1 MGCTTGLEYVKIF
14 VIGNINQC
22 YNAAEAARTN
32 NFFNLKL
39 KSERGKSMKKYTK
52 LMGILLALV
61 MLVALMPM
69 TALADEPSST
79 PTPDGSGTIVGPIP
93 YPPNPNP
100 PTDKTKVEVE
110 KIAHGLDETKE
121 YTFNFKYYQ
130 IENEN
135 GTKPI
140 EGGVNGNFSIIVEWN
155 NNYNEHSGSFTIND
169 LPQNIWLA
177 IEEIDPVIPEGYRLF
192 APDMVTVYTES
203 SDNKRDIYNI
213 YEERNDCDVVISKA
227 VEGNNA
233 SVNDEFEFEVTFY
246 PNPPQP
252 PIAYSANA
260 AAPVR
265 APFGYAQPKIYKT
278 LANGDTQNFTDE
290 EIARNFPIDNNRKVT
305 GHFTLKHGESLTI
318 LNAAAKNKP
327 ITVKELDSKGYLTT
341 VNGIMGTQWK
351 EEEPVADT
359 IRVNFINT
367 KESLPLSESL
377 SVEKRW
383 SDGNDKHMRE
393 SVTVQL
399 YRNGEPYS
407 LTMFGRVIDD
417 GRVELS
423 AANRWQHTWSG
434 LDTGYN
440 WTVAELNVPKGYVS
454 TVNYYGGSAI
464 ITNTA
469 VSAGL
474 PQTGDAQM
482 PYIGAGLVLAAMA
495 IVVIIAGKKRN

>member
-1 MGCTTGLEYVKIF
+1 
-14 VIGNINQC
+14 
-22 YNAAEAARTN
+22 
-32 NFFNLKL
+32 
-39 KSERGKSMKKYTK
+39 MKKYTK

-69 TALADEPSST
+69 TALAVNQT
-79 PTPDGSGTIVGPIP
+79 
-93 YPPNPNP
+93 YPPDTNP
-100 PTDKTKVEVE
+100 PTDKTNVKVE
-110 KIAHGLDETKE
+110 KIARGLDETKE
-121 YTFNFKYYQ
+121 YKFNFKYYQ
-130 IENEN
+130 VEDEH

-140 EGGVNGNFSIIVEWN
+140 EGGANGNFSIIVKWN
-155 NNYNEHSGSFTIND
+155 DYHIGHSGSYTIND
-169 LPQNIWLA
+169 LPKNIWLA

-213 YEERNDCDVVISKA
+213 YEERNNDCDVVISKA

-233 SVNDEFEFEVTFY
+233 NVNDEFEFEVTFY
-246 PNPPQP
+246 MPKEEYER

-260 AAPVR
+260 AAPVM
-265 APFGYAQPKIYKT
+265 APGAGNDIGIYKKFADGSTHEFRPDDLTYEGKKAT
-278 LANGDTQNFTDE
+278 L
-290 EIARNFPIDNNRKVT
+290 R
-305 GHFTLKHGESLTI
+305 FTLKHGESLSI
-318 LNAAAKNKP
+318 IGLAAKNRP

-341 VNGIMGTQWK
+341 VNGIIGTQWK

-367 KESLPLSESL
+367 KGSLPLSESL

-407 LTMFGRVIDD
+407 FTMFGRVIDD
-417 GRVELS
+417 GRAELNAS
-423 AANRWQHTWSG
+423 NRWQHTWSG
-434 LDTGYN
+434 LDTGYK

-469 VSAGL
+469 ASAGL
-474 PQTGDAQM
+474 PQTGDAQT

>member
-1 MGCTTGLEYVKIF
+1 
-14 VIGNINQC
+14 
-22 YNAAEAARTN
+22 
-32 NFFNLKL
+32 
-39 KSERGKSMKKYTK
+39 MKKYTK

-69 TALADEPSST
+69 TALADKT
-79 PTPDGSGTIVGPIP
+79 PPDPAPDGSGTVVLPSPPIT
-93 YPPNPNP
+93 NM
-100 PTDKTKVEVE
+100 PTDKTNVKVE
-110 KIAHGLDETKE
+110 KIARGLDETKE
-121 YTFNFKYYQ
+121 YKFNFKYYQ

-140 EGGVNGNFSIIVEWN
+140 EGGVNGNFSIIVKWN
-155 NNYNEHSGSFTIND
+155 DNYNEHSGSFTIND
-169 LPQNIWLA
+169 LPRNIWLA

-213 YEERNDCDVVISKA
+213 YEERNNDCDVVISKA

-233 SVNDEFEFEVTFY
+233 NANDEFEFEVTFY
-246 PNPPQP
+246 MPKGEYEP

-265 APFGYAQPKIYKT
+265 APGAGNDIGIYKRF
-278 LANGDTQNFTDE
+278 ANGSTHEFGPDDLTYE
-290 EIARNFPIDNNRKVT
+290 DNVSYEGLKKATLR
-305 GHFTLKHGESLTI
+305 FTLKHGESLSI
-318 LNAAAKNKP
+318 IGLAIKNRP
-327 ITVKELDSKGYLTT
+327 ITVNELDSQGYLTT
-341 VNGIMGTQWK
+341 VNGMIGTQWK

-367 KESLPLSESL
+367 KDSLPLSESL

-383 SDGNDKHMRE
+383 SDGNEKHMRE
-393 SVTVQL
+393 NVTVQL

-407 LTMFGRVIDD
+407 FTMFGRVIDD
-417 GRVELS
+417 GRAELNAS
-423 AANRWQHTWSG
+423 NGWQHTWRG
-434 LDTGYN
+434 LDTGYK

-474 PQTGDAQM
+474 PQTGDAQT

>member
-1 MGCTTGLEYVKIF
+1 
-14 VIGNINQC
+14 
-22 YNAAEAARTN
+22 
-32 NFFNLKL
+32 
-39 KSERGKSMKKYTK
+39 MKKYTK

-61 MLVALMPM
+61 MLVALIPM
-69 TALADEPSST
+69 TALADI
-79 PTPDGSGTIVGPIP
+79 PT
-93 YPPNPNP
+93 YPLNTDA
-100 PTDKTKVEVE
+100 PTDKVSVVVIKRAE
-110 KIAHGLDETKE
+110 GLDETKE

-130 IENEN
+130 IENPLKDN
-135 GTKPI
+135 AGFKPI
-140 EGGVNGNFSIIVEWN
+140 ENGVKDEFSITVAWN
-155 NNYNEHSGSFTIND
+155 GQDGYHLGSYTIENLD
-169 LPQNIWLA
+169 PKIWIA
-177 IEEIDPVIPEGYRLF
+177 IEEINPVIPEGYRL
-192 APDMVTVYTES
+192 VYTSGILTVNTDPYASGNHFYE
-203 SDNKRDIYNI
+203 NAYKKRN
-213 YEERNDCDVVISKA
+213 ECDVVISKA

-233 SVNDEFEFEVTFY
+233 NANDEFEFEITFY
-246 PNPPQP
+246 LPKEEQEPPDMSS
-252 PIAYSANA
+252 INNA
-260 AAPVR
+260 APMNVPPAIGKAYPR
-265 APFGYAQPKIYKT
+265 IYKT
-278 LANGDTQNFTDE
+278 LADGSIYDFEDE
-290 EIARNFPIDNNRKVT
+290 DYDAFPVDGRDKVT
-305 GHFTLKHGESLTI
+305 GRFKLKHGESLSI
-318 LNAAAKNKP
+318 LNAAAKYRP
-327 ITVKELDSKGYLTT
+327 ITVNELDSKGYLTT
-341 VNGIMGTQWK
+341 VNGIIGTQWK

-407 LTMFGRVIDD
+407 FTMFGRVVDD

-434 LDTGYN
+434 LDTGYK

-469 VSAGL
+469 ASAGL
-474 PQTGDAQM
+474 PQTGDAQT

>member
-1 MGCTTGLEYVKIF
+1 
-14 VIGNINQC
+14 
-22 YNAAEAARTN
+22 
-32 NFFNLKL
+32 
-39 KSERGKSMKKYTK
+39 MKKYTK

-79 PTPDGSGTIVGPIP
+79 PTPDSGTIVGPIP

-100 PTDKTKVEVE
+100 PTDKTNVKVE
-110 KIAHGLDETKE
+110 KIARGLDKAKKYE
-121 YTFNFKYYQ
+121 FNFEYYQ
-130 IENEN
+130 IEAWVDN
-135 GTKPI
+135 GEIKPI
-140 EGGVNGNFSIIVEWN
+140 EGGVNGKFSIIVEWSDN
-155 NNYNEHSGSFTIND
+155 HNGHFGIFTIND
-169 LPQNIWLA
+169 LPKNIWLA
-177 IEEIDPVIPEGYRLF
+177 IEEIDPVIPEGYRLL
-192 APDMVTVYTES
+192 APDVVTVYTES

-213 YEERNDCDVVISKA
+213 YEKRNNDCDVVISKA
-227 VEGNNA
+227 VEGNDANA
-233 SVNDEFEFEVTFY
+233 NDEFEFEVTFY
-246 PNPPQP
+246 MPKGEYKP

-265 APFGYAQPKIYKT
+265 APGAGNDIGIYKRF
-278 LANGDTQNFTDE
+278 ANGDTYAFGPDDLTYE
-290 EIARNFPIDNNRKVT
+290 DNVSYEGLKKATLR
-305 GHFTLKHGESLTI
+305 FTLKHGESLSI
-318 LNAAAKNKP
+318 IGLAIKNRP
-327 ITVKELDSKGYLTT
+327 ITVNELDSKGYLTT
-341 VNGIMGTQWK
+341 VNGIIGTQWK
-351 EEEPVADT
+351 EQEPVADT
-359 IRVNFINT
+359 IKVDFINT

-407 LTMFGRVIDD
+407 FTMFGRVVDD

-423 AANRWQHTWSG
+423 AANRWQHTWRG
-434 LDTGYN
+434 LDTGYK

-469 VSAGL
+469 ASAGL

>member
-1 MGCTTGLEYVKIF
+1 
-14 VIGNINQC
+14 
-22 YNAAEAARTN
+22 
-32 NFFNLKL
+32 
-39 KSERGKSMKKYTK
+39 MKKYTK

-69 TALADEPSST
+69 TALAVNQT
-79 PTPDGSGTIVGPIP
+79 
-93 YPPNPNP
+93 YPPDTNP
-100 PTDKTKVEVE
+100 PTDKTNVKVE
-110 KIAHGLDETKE
+110 KIARGLDETKE
-121 YTFNFKYYQ
+121 YKFNFKYYQ
-130 IENEN
+130 VEDEH

-140 EGGVNGNFSIIVEWN
+140 EGGANGNFSIIVKWN
-155 NNYNEHSGSFTIND
+155 DYHIGHSGSYTIND
-169 LPQNIWLA
+169 LPKNIWLA
-177 IEEIDPVIPEGYRLF
+177 IEEIDPVIPEGYRLK

-213 YEERNDCDVVISKA
+213 YEERNNDCDVVISKA
-227 VEGNNA
+227 VEGNDAN
-233 SVNDEFEFEVTFY
+233 VNDEFEFEVTFY
-246 PNPPQP
+246 MPKEEYER

-265 APFGYAQPKIYKT
+265 APGAGNDIGIYKKFADGSTHEFRPDDLTYEGKKAT
-278 LANGDTQNFTDE
+278 L
-290 EIARNFPIDNNRKVT
+290 R
-305 GHFTLKHGESLTI
+305 FTLKHGESLSI
-318 LNAAAKNKP
+318 IGLAAKNRP

-341 VNGIMGTQWK
+341 VNGIIGTQWK

-359 IRVNFINT
+359 IKVDFINT

-383 SDGNDKHMRE
+383 SDGNEKHMRE

-407 LTMFGRVIDD
+407 FTMFGRVVDD

-434 LDTGYN
+434 LDTGYK

-469 VSAGL
+469 ASAGL
-474 PQTGDAQM
+474 PQTGDAQT

>member
-1 MGCTTGLEYVKIF
+1 
-14 VIGNINQC
+14 
-22 YNAAEAARTN
+22 
-32 NFFNLKL
+32 
-39 KSERGKSMKKYTK
+39 MKKYTK

-79 PTPDGSGTIVGPIP
+79 PAPDGSGTVVLPSPPIT
-93 YPPNPNP
+93 NL
-100 PTDKTKVEVE
+100 PTDKTNVKVE
-110 KIAHGLDETKE
+110 KIAHGLDKTKK
-121 YTFNFKYYQ
+121 YTFNFEYYQ

-359 IRVNFINT
+359 IKVNFINT

-407 LTMFGRVIDD
+407 FTMFGRVVDD

-469 VSAGL
+469 ASAGL
-474 PQTGDAQM
+474 PQTGDAQT

>member
-1 MGCTTGLEYVKIF
+1 
-14 VIGNINQC
+14 
-22 YNAAEAARTN
+22 
-32 NFFNLKL
+32 
-39 KSERGKSMKKYTK
+39 MKKYTK

-69 TALADEPSST
+69 TALAVNQT
-79 PTPDGSGTIVGPIP
+79 

-110 KIAHGLDETKE
+110 KIARGLDETKE
-121 YTFNFKYYQ
+121 YKFNFKYYQ
-130 IENEN
+130 VEDEH

-140 EGGVNGNFSIIVEWN
+140 EGGANGNFSIIVKWN
-155 NNYNEHSGSFTIND
+155 DNYNEHSGSFTIENLD
-169 LPQNIWLA
+169 PNIWLA

-213 YEERNDCDVVISKA
+213 YEERNNDCDVVISKA
-227 VEGNNA
+227 VEGNDAN
-233 SVNDEFEFEVTFY
+233 VNDEFEFEVTFY
-246 PNPPQP
+246 MPKEEYER

-265 APFGYAQPKIYKT
+265 APGAGNNIGIYKRF
-278 LANGDTQNFTDE
+278 ANGDTYEFRPGELTYE
-290 EIARNFPIDNNRKVT
+290 DNVSYEGLKKAT
-305 GHFTLKHGESLTI
+305 LHFTLKHGESLSI
-318 LNAAAKNKP
+318 IGLAIKNRL
-327 ITVKELDSKGYLTT
+327 ITVNELDSKGYLTT
-341 VNGIMGTQWK
+341 VNGIIGTQWK
-351 EEEPVADT
+351 EEEPIADT
-359 IRVNFINT
+359 IKVDFINT

-383 SDGNDKHMRE
+383 SDGNDKHMRD

-407 LTMFGRVIDD
+407 LTMFGRVVDD

-434 LDTGYN
+434 LDTGYK

-469 VSAGL
+469 ASAGL
-474 PQTGDAQM
+474 PQTGDAQT

>member
-1 MGCTTGLEYVKIF
+1 
-14 VIGNINQC
+14 
-22 YNAAEAARTN
+22 
-32 NFFNLKL
+32 
-39 KSERGKSMKKYTK
+39 MKKYTK

-69 TALADEPSST
+69 TALAVDQT
-79 PTPDGSGTIVGPIP
+79 

-110 KIAHGLDETKE
+110 KIARGLDETKE
-121 YTFNFKYYQ
+121 YKFNFKYYQ
-130 IENEN
+130 VEDEH

-140 EGGVNGNFSIIVEWN
+140 EGGANGNFSIIVKWN
-155 NNYNEHSGSFTIND
+155 DNYNEHSGSFTIENLD
-169 LPQNIWLA
+169 PNIWLA

-213 YEERNDCDVVISKA
+213 YEERNNDCDVVISKT
-227 VEGNNA
+227 VEGNDAN
-233 SVNDEFEFEVTFY
+233 VNDEFEFEVTFY
-246 PNPPQP
+246 MPKEEYER

-265 APFGYAQPKIYKT
+265 APGAGNDIGIYKKFADGSTHEIGLHELTCGGYEGYDGLKEAT
-278 LANGDTQNFTDE
+278 LS
-290 EIARNFPIDNNRKVT
+290 
-305 GHFTLKHGESLTI
+305 FTLKHGESLSI
-318 LNAAAKNKP
+318 IGLAAKNRP

-341 VNGIMGTQWK
+341 VNGIIGTQWK

-359 IRVNFINT
+359 IKVDFINT

-383 SDGNDKHMRE
+383 SDGNEKHMRE

-417 GRVELS
+417 GRAELNAS
-423 AANRWQHTWSG
+423 NGWQHTWRG
-434 LDTGYN
+434 LDTGYK

-469 VSAGL
+469 ASAGL
-474 PQTGDAQM
+474 PQTGDAQT

>member
-1 MGCTTGLEYVKIF
+1 
-14 VIGNINQC
+14 
-22 YNAAEAARTN
+22 
-32 NFFNLKL
+32 
-39 KSERGKSMKKYTK
+39 MKKYTK

-61 MLVALMPM
+61 MLVALIPM
-69 TALADEPSST
+69 TALADEPSPT
-79 PTPDGSGTIVGPIP
+79 PTPDGSGTIVGPVP
-93 YPPNPNP
+93 YLPNNPNPTYPPDTNP
-100 PTDKTKVEVE
+100 PTDKT
-110 KIAHGLDETKE
+110 
-121 YTFNFKYYQ
+121 
-130 IENEN
+130 
-135 GTKPI
+135 
-140 EGGVNGNFSIIVEWN
+140 
-155 NNYNEHSGSFTIND
+155 NYC
-169 LPQNIWLA
+169 
-177 IEEIDPVIPEGYRLF
+177 
-192 APDMVTVYTES
+192 
-203 SDNKRDIYNI
+203 DI
-213 YEERNDCDVVISKA
+213 VISKA

-233 SVNDEFEFEVTFY
+233 SVNDEFKFEVTFY
-246 PNPPQP
+246 MPKGEYEP

-265 APFGYAQPKIYKT
+265 APGAGNDIGIYKKFADGSTHEFGPDDLTYEDNVSYEGLKKAT
-278 LANGDTQNFTDE
+278 L
-290 EIARNFPIDNNRKVT
+290 
-305 GHFTLKHGESLTI
+305 HFTLKHGESLSI
-318 LNAAAKNKP
+318 IGLAIKNRP
-327 ITVKELDSKGYLTT
+327 ITVNELDSKGYLTT

-383 SDGNDKHMRE
+383 SDGNEKHMRD

-407 LTMFGRVIDD
+407 FTMFGRVIDD
-417 GRVELS
+417 GRAELNAS
-423 AANRWQHTWSG
+423 NGWQHTWRS
-434 LDTGYN
+434 LDTGYK

-469 VSAGL
+469 ASAGL

>member
-1 MGCTTGLEYVKIF
+1 
-14 VIGNINQC
+14 
-22 YNAAEAARTN
+22 
-32 NFFNLKL
+32 
-39 KSERGKSMKKYTK
+39 MKKYTK

-69 TALADEPSST
+69 TALADKT
-79 PTPDGSGTIVGPIP
+79 PPDPAPDGSGTVVLPSPPIT
-93 YPPNPNP
+93 NL

-110 KIAHGLDETKE
+110 KIARGLDETKKYE
-121 YTFNFKYYQ
+121 FNFEYYQ
-130 IENEN
+130 IEAWVDN
-135 GTKPI
+135 GEIKPI
-140 EGGVNGNFSIIVEWN
+140 EGGVNGKFSIIVEWN
-155 NNYNEHSGSFTIND
+155 ANYNEHSGRFTIND

-177 IEEIDPVIPEGYRLF
+177 IEEIDPVIPEGYRLL
-192 APDMVTVYTES
+192 APDVVTVYTES
-203 SDNKRDIYNI
+203 SDNQRPRDILNI
-213 YEERNDCDVVISKA
+213 YEERNNDCDVVISKA

-246 PNPPQP
+246 MPKGEYEP

-265 APFGYAQPKIYKT
+265 APGAGNDIGIYKKF
-278 LANGDTQNFTDE
+278 ANGDTYAFGPGELTYE
-290 EIARNFPIDNNRKVT
+290 DNVSYEGLKEAT
-305 GHFTLKHGESLTI
+305 LHFTLKHGESLSI
-318 LNAAAKNKP
+318 IGLAIKNRP

-341 VNGIMGTQWK
+341 VNGMIGTQWK
-351 EEEPVADT
+351 EVEPVADT

-367 KESLPLSESL
+367 KDSLPLSESL

-383 SDGNDKHMRE
+383 SDGNEKHMRE

-407 LTMFGRVIDD
+407 FTMFGRVIDD
-417 GRVELS
+417 GRAELNAS
-423 AANRWQHTWSG
+423 NGWQHTWRG
-434 LDTGYN
+434 LDTGYK

>member
-1 MGCTTGLEYVKIF
+1 
-14 VIGNINQC
+14 
-22 YNAAEAARTN
+22 
-32 NFFNLKL
+32 
-39 KSERGKSMKKYTK
+39 MKKYTK

-69 TALADEPSST
+69 TALAVNQT
-79 PTPDGSGTIVGPIP
+79 

-110 KIAHGLDETKE
+110 KIARGLDETKE
-121 YTFNFKYYQ
+121 YKFNFEYYQ
-130 IENEN
+130 IEDPWVNN
-135 GTKPI
+135 GEIKPI
-140 EGGVNGNFSIIVEWN
+140 ENGVNGKFSIIVKWN
-155 NNYNEHSGSFTIND
+155 ANYNEHSGSFTIND

-177 IEEIDPVIPEGYRLF
+177 IEEIDPVIPEGYRLK
-192 APDMVTVYTES
+192 APDVVTVLTKNS
-203 SDNKRDIYNI
+203 VNPRDILNI
-213 YEERNDCDVVISKA
+213 YEEERKDCDVVISKA
-227 VEGNNA
+227 VEGNDAN
-233 SVNDEFEFEVTFY
+233 VNDEFEFEVTFY
-246 PNPPQP
+246 MPKEEYER

-265 APFGYAQPKIYKT
+265 ALFGYAQPKIYKT

-318 LNAAAKNKP
+318 LNAAAKNRP
-327 ITVKELDSKGYLTT
+327 ITVNELDSKGYLTT
-341 VNGIMGTQWK
+341 VNGIIGTQWK

-383 SDGNDKHMRE
+383 SDGNENHMRD

-407 LTMFGRVIDD
+407 FTMFGRVVDD

-434 LDTGYN
+434 LDTGYK

-469 VSAGL
+469 ASAGL
-474 PQTGDAQM
+474 PQTGDAQT

>member
-1 MGCTTGLEYVKIF
+1 
-14 VIGNINQC
+14 
-22 YNAAEAARTN
+22 
-32 NFFNLKL
+32 
-39 KSERGKSMKKYTK
+39 MKKYTK

-61 MLVALMPM
+61 MLIALVPM
-69 TALADEPSST
+69 TAMADD
-79 PTPDGSGTIVGPIP
+79 PT
-93 YPPNPNP
+93 YPLNTDA
-100 PTDKTKVEVE
+100 PTDKVSVVVIKRAE
-110 KIAHGLDETKE
+110 GLDETKE

-130 IENEN
+130 IENPLKDN
-135 GTKPI
+135 AGFKPI
-140 EGGVNGNFSIIVEWN
+140 ENGVKDEFSITVAWN
-155 NNYNEHSGSFTIND
+155 GQDGYHLGSYTIENLD
-169 LPQNIWLA
+169 PKIWIA
-177 IEEIDPVIPEGYRLF
+177 IEEINPVIPEGYRL
-192 APDMVTVYTES
+192 VYTSGILTVNTDPYASGNHFYE
-203 SDNKRDIYNI
+203 NAYKKRN
-213 YEERNDCDVVISKA
+213 ECDVVISKA
-227 VEGNNA
+227 VEGSGANA
-233 SVNDEFEFEVTFY
+233 NDEFEFEITFY
-246 PNPPQP
+246 LPKEEQEPPDM
-252 PIAYSANA
+252 SSMNNA
-260 AAPVR
+260 APLNVPPAIGKAYPR
-265 APFGYAQPKIYKT
+265 IYKT
-278 LANGDTQNFTDE
+278 LADGSIYNFEDE
-290 EIARNFPIDNNRKVT
+290 DYDAFPVDGRDKVT
-305 GHFTLKHGESLTI
+305 GRFKLKHGESLTI
-318 LNAAAKNKP
+318 LNAAAKYKP
-327 ITVKELDSKGYLTT
+327 IKVKELDSKGYLTT

-407 LTMFGRVIDD
+407 FTMFGRVVDD

-434 LDTGYN
+434 LDTGYK

-469 VSAGL
+469 ASAGL
-474 PQTGDAQM
+474 PQTGDAQT

>member
-1 MGCTTGLEYVKIF
+1 
-14 VIGNINQC
+14 
-22 YNAAEAARTN
+22 
-32 NFFNLKL
+32 
-39 KSERGKSMKKYTK
+39 MKKYTK

-69 TALADEPSST
+69 TALAVDQT
-79 PTPDGSGTIVGPIP
+79 

-110 KIAHGLDETKE
+110 KIARGLDETKE
-121 YTFNFKYYQ
+121 YKFNFKYYQ
-130 IENEN
+130 VEDEH

-140 EGGVNGNFSIIVEWN
+140 EGGANGNFSIIVKWN
-155 NNYNEHSGSFTIND
+155 DNYNEHSGSFTIENLD
-169 LPQNIWLA
+169 PNIWLA

-213 YEERNDCDVVISKA
+213 YEERNNDCDVVISKA
-227 VEGNNA
+227 VEGNDAN
-233 SVNDEFEFEVTFY
+233 VNDEFEFEVTFY
-246 PNPPQP
+246 MPKEEYER

-265 APFGYAQPKIYKT
+265 APGAGNDIGIYKKFADGSTHEFRPDDLTYEGKKAT
-278 LANGDTQNFTDE
+278 L
-290 EIARNFPIDNNRKVT
+290 R
-305 GHFTLKHGESLTI
+305 FTLKHGESLSI
-318 LNAAAKNKP
+318 IGLAAKNRP

-341 VNGIMGTQWK
+341 VNGIIGTQWK

-367 KESLPLSESL
+367 KGSLPLSESL

-407 LTMFGRVIDD
+407 FTMFGRVVDD

-434 LDTGYN
+434 LDTGYK

-469 VSAGL
+469 ASAGL
-474 PQTGDAQM
+474 PQTGDAQT

>member
-1 MGCTTGLEYVKIF
+1 M
-14 VIGNINQC
+14 
-22 YNAAEAARTN
+22 
-32 NFFNLKL
+32 
-39 KSERGKSMKKYTK
+39 
-52 LMGILLALV
+52 
-61 MLVALMPM
+61 
-69 TALADEPSST
+69 D
-79 PTPDGSGTIVGPIP
+79 
-93 YPPNPNP
+93 
-100 PTDKTKVEVE
+100 
-110 KIAHGLDETKE
+110 
-121 YTFNFKYYQ
+121 
-130 IENEN
+130 N
-135 GTKPI
+135 GEIKPI
-140 EGGVNGNFSIIVEWN
+140 EGGVNGKFSIIVEWN
-155 NNYNEHSGSFTIND
+155 DNYNEHSGSFTIND
-169 LPQNIWLA
+169 LPKNIWLA
-177 IEEIDPVIPEGYRLF
+177 IEEIDPVIPEGYRLK

-213 YEERNDCDVVISKA
+213 YEERNNDCDVVISKD
-227 VEGNNA
+227 VEGNDANA
-233 SVNDEFEFEVTFY
+233 NDEFEFEVTFY
-246 PNPPQP
+246 MPKGEYEP

-265 APFGYAQPKIYKT
+265 APGAGNDIGIYKRS
-278 LANGDTQNFTDE
+278 ANGDTYAFGPDDLTYE
-290 EIARNFPIDNNRKVT
+290 DNVSYEGLKKAT
-305 GHFTLKHGESLTI
+305 LHFTLKHGESLSI
-318 LNAAAKNKP
+318 IGLAIKNRP

-341 VNGIMGTQWK
+341 VNGIIGTQWK
-351 EEEPVADT
+351 EKEPVADT

-367 KESLPLSESL
+367 KDSLPLSESL

-407 LTMFGRVIDD
+407 FTMFGRVVDD

-469 VSAGL
+469 ASAGL
-474 PQTGDAQM
+474 PQTGDAQT

>member
-1 MGCTTGLEYVKIF
+1 
-14 VIGNINQC
+14 
-22 YNAAEAARTN
+22 
-32 NFFNLKL
+32 
-39 KSERGKSMKKYTK
+39 MKKYTK

-79 PTPDGSGTIVGPIP
+79 STPDGSGTIVGPIP

-100 PTDKTKVEVE
+100 PTDKTNVKVE
-110 KIAHGLDETKE
+110 KIARGLDKAKKYE
-121 YTFNFKYYQ
+121 FNFEYYQ
-130 IENEN
+130 IEAWVDN
-135 GTKPI
+135 GEIKPI
-140 EGGVNGNFSIIVEWN
+140 EGGVNGKFSIIVEWSDN
-155 NNYNEHSGSFTIND
+155 HNGHFGIFTIND
-169 LPQNIWLA
+169 LPKNIWLA
-177 IEEIDPVIPEGYRLF
+177 IEEIDPVIPEGYRLL
-192 APDMVTVYTES
+192 APDVVTVYTES

-213 YEERNDCDVVISKA
+213 YEKRNNDCDVVISKA

-246 PNPPQP
+246 MPKGEYEP
-252 PIAYSANA
+252 PIAYSMDT

-265 APFGYAQPKIYKT
+265 APGAGNDIGIYKRF
-278 LANGDTQNFTDE
+278 ANGDTYAFGPGELTYE
-290 EIARNFPIDNNRKVT
+290 DNVSYEGLKKATLR
-305 GHFTLKHGESLTI
+305 FTLKHGESLSI
-318 LNAAAKNKP
+318 IGLAIKNRP
-327 ITVKELDSKGYLTT
+327 ITVNELDSKGYLTT
-341 VNGIMGTQWK
+341 VNGIIGTQWK
-351 EEEPVADT
+351 DEEPVADT

-407 LTMFGRVIDD
+407 FTMFGRVVDD

-423 AANRWQHTWSG
+423 AANRWQHTWNG
-434 LDTGYN
+434 LDTGYK

-469 VSAGL
+469 ASAGL

>member
-1 MGCTTGLEYVKIF
+1 
-14 VIGNINQC
+14 
-22 YNAAEAARTN
+22 
-32 NFFNLKL
+32 
-39 KSERGKSMKKYTK
+39 MKKYTK

-61 MLVALMPM
+61 MLAALIPM
-69 TALADEPSST
+69 TVLADEPSST
-79 PTPDGSGTIVGPIP
+79 PTPDGSGTIVGPVP
-93 YPPNPNP
+93 YLPNNPNPTYPPDTNP
-100 PTDKTKVEVE
+100 PTDKTNVKVE
-110 KIAHGLDETKE
+110 KIARGLDETKE
-121 YTFNFKYYQ
+121 YKFNFKYYQ
-130 IENEN
+130 VEDEH

-140 EGGVNGNFSIIVEWN
+140 EGGVNGNFSIIVKWN
-155 NNYNEHSGSFTIND
+155 NNYNEHSGSYTIENLD
-169 LPQNIWLA
+169 PNIWLA

-213 YEERNDCDVVISKA
+213 YEERNNDCDVVISKA

-233 SVNDEFEFEVTFY
+233 NANDEFEFEITFY
-246 PNPPQP
+246 LPKEEQEPPDMSS
-252 PIAYSANA
+252 INNA
-260 AAPVR
+260 APLNVPPAIGKAYPR
-265 APFGYAQPKIYKT
+265 IYKT
-278 LANGDTQNFTDE
+278 LADGSIYDFEDE
-290 EIARNFPIDNNRKVT
+290 DYDAFPVDGRDKVT
-305 GHFTLKHGESLTI
+305 GRFKLKHGESLTI
-318 LNAAAKNKP
+318 LNAAAKYRP
-327 ITVKELDSKGYLTT
+327 ITVNELDSKGYLTT
-341 VNGIMGTQWK
+341 VNGIIGTQWK
-351 EEEPVADT
+351 DEEPVADT

-383 SDGNDKHMRE
+383 SDGNEKHMRE

-407 LTMFGRVIDD
+407 FTMFGRVVDD

-469 VSAGL
+469 ASAGL
-474 PQTGDAQM
+474 PQTGDAQT

>member
-1 MGCTTGLEYVKIF
+1 
-14 VIGNINQC
+14 
-22 YNAAEAARTN
+22 
-32 NFFNLKL
+32 
-39 KSERGKSMKKYTK
+39 MKKYTK

-61 MLVALMPM
+61 MLIALVPM
-69 TALADEPSST
+69 TAMADD
-79 PTPDGSGTIVGPIP
+79 PT
-93 YPPNPNP
+93 YPLNTDA
-100 PTDKTKVEVE
+100 PTDKVSVVVIKRAE
-110 KIAHGLDETKE
+110 GLDETKE

-130 IENEN
+130 IENPLKDN
-135 GTKPI
+135 AGFKPI
-140 EGGVNGNFSIIVEWN
+140 ENGVKDEFSITVAWN
-155 NNYNEHSGSFTIND
+155 GQDGYHLGSYTIENLD
-169 LPQNIWLA
+169 PKIWIA
-177 IEEIDPVIPEGYRLF
+177 IEEINPVIPEGYRL
-192 APDMVTVYTES
+192 VYTSGILTVNTDPYASGNHFYE
-203 SDNKRDIYNI
+203 NAYKKRN
-213 YEERNDCDVVISKA
+213 ECDVVISKT
-227 VEGNNA
+227 VEGSGVNA
-233 SVNDEFEFEVTFY
+233 NDEFEFEITFY
-246 PNPPQP
+246 LPKEEQEPPDMSS
-252 PIAYSANA
+252 INNA
-260 AAPVR
+260 APMNVPPAIGKAYPR
-265 APFGYAQPKIYKT
+265 IYKT
-278 LANGDTQNFTDE
+278 LADGRIYDFEDE
-290 EIARNFPIDNNRKVT
+290 DYDAFPVDGRDKVT
-305 GHFTLKHGESLTI
+305 GRFKLKHGESLTI
-318 LNAAAKNKP
+318 LNAAAKNRP
-327 ITVKELDSKGYLTT
+327 IKVKELDSKGYLTT

-407 LTMFGRVIDD
+407 FTMFGRVIDD

-434 LDTGYN
+434 LDTGYK

-469 VSAGL
+469 ASAGL
-474 PQTGDAQM
+474 PQTGDAQT

>member
-1 MGCTTGLEYVKIF
+1 
-14 VIGNINQC
+14 
-22 YNAAEAARTN
+22 
-32 NFFNLKL
+32 
-39 KSERGKSMKKYTK
+39 MKKYTK
-52 LMGILLALV
+52 FMGILLALV
-61 MLVALMPM
+61 MLIALVPM
-69 TALADEPSST
+69 TALADI
-79 PTPDGSGTIVGPIP
+79 PT
-93 YPPNPNP
+93 YPPN
-100 PTDKTKVEVE
+100 TDAPGNMDLVIMKR
-110 KIAHGLDETKE
+110 ASGLDKTKE

-130 IENEN
+130 IVDGDDLEPVEN
-135 GTKPI
+135 GVKG
-140 EGGVNGNFSIIVEWN
+140 EFSITVKWDVDKG
-155 NNYNEHSGSFTIND
+155 EHLGIYTIEN
-169 LPQNIWLA
+169 LTSNIWIA
-177 IEEIDPVIPEGYRLF
+177 VEEIDPIIPEGYRLF
-192 APDMVTVYTES
+192 AQNIGKIYTDPVAGS
-203 SDNKRDIYNI
+203 PKYIDNTYKKRT
-213 YEERNDCDVVISKA
+213 DCDIVISKT

-233 SVNDEFEFEVTFY
+233 NANDEFKFEVTFY
-246 PNPPQP
+246 PNIASPSPNPSQP

-278 LANGDTQNFTDE
+278 LADGRTQDFTDE
-290 EIARNFPIDNNRKVT
+290 EIARDFPIDNNRKVT

-318 LNAAAKNKP
+318 LNAAVKNRP
-327 ITVKELDSKGYLTT
+327 ITVKELDSQGYLTT
-341 VNGIMGTQWK
+341 VNGMIGTQWE

-367 KESLPLSESL
+367 KDSLPLSESL

-383 SDGNDKHMRE
+383 SDGNENHMRE

-407 LTMFGRVIDD
+407 FTMFGRVIDD
-417 GRVELS
+417 GRAELNAS
-423 AANRWQHTWSG
+423 NGWQHTWRG
-434 LDTGYN
+434 LDMGYK

>member
-1 MGCTTGLEYVKIF
+1 
-14 VIGNINQC
+14 
-22 YNAAEAARTN
+22 
-32 NFFNLKL
+32 
-39 KSERGKSMKKYTK
+39 MKKYTK

-69 TALADEPSST
+69 TALADKT
-79 PTPDGSGTIVGPIP
+79 PPDPAPDGSGTVVLPSPPIT
-93 YPPNPNP
+93 NM
-100 PTDKTKVEVE
+100 PTDKTNVKVE
-110 KIAHGLDETKE
+110 KIARGLDETKE
-121 YTFNFKYYQ
+121 YKFNFKYYQ

-140 EGGVNGNFSIIVEWN
+140 EGGVNGNFSIIVKWN
-155 NNYNEHSGSFTIND
+155 DNYNEHSGSFTIND
-169 LPQNIWLA
+169 LPRNIWLA

-213 YEERNDCDVVISKA
+213 YEERNNDCDVVISKA

-233 SVNDEFEFEVTFY
+233 NANDEFEFEVTFY
-246 PNPPQP
+246 MPKGEYEP

-265 APFGYAQPKIYKT
+265 APGAGNDIGIYKRF
-278 LANGDTQNFTDE
+278 ANGSTHEFGPDDLTYE
-290 EIARNFPIDNNRKVT
+290 DNVSYEGLKKATLR
-305 GHFTLKHGESLTI
+305 FTLKHGESLSI
-318 LNAAAKNKP
+318 IGLAIKNRP
-327 ITVKELDSKGYLTT
+327 ITVNELDSQGYLTT
-341 VNGIMGTQWK
+341 VNGIIGTQWK

-393 SVTVQL
+393 GVTVQL

-407 LTMFGRVIDD
+407 FTMFGRVVDD
-417 GRVELS
+417 GRADLNAS
-423 AANRWQHTWSG
+423 NGWQHTWRG
-434 LDTGYN
+434 LDTGYK

-469 VSAGL
+469 ASAGL

>member
-1 MGCTTGLEYVKIF
+1 
-14 VIGNINQC
+14 
-22 YNAAEAARTN
+22 
-32 NFFNLKL
+32 
-39 KSERGKSMKKYTK
+39 MKKYTK

-61 MLVALMPM
+61 MLAALMPM
-69 TALADEPSST
+69 TALADKT
-79 PTPDGSGTIVGPIP
+79 PPDPAPDGSGTVVLPSPPIT
-93 YPPNPNP
+93 NL

-110 KIAHGLDETKE
+110 KIARGLDETKE

-140 EGGVNGNFSIIVEWN
+140 EGGVNGNFSIIVKWN
-155 NNYNEHSGSFTIND
+155 ANYNEHSGSFTIND
-169 LPQNIWLA
+169 LPKNIWLA

-213 YEERNDCDVVISKA
+213 YEERNNDCDVVISKA

-233 SVNDEFEFEVTFY
+233 SVNDEFKFEVTFY
-246 PNPPQP
+246 MPKGEYEP
-252 PIAYSANA
+252 PIAYSMDT

-265 APFGYAQPKIYKT
+265 APGAGNDIGIYKRS
-278 LANGDTQNFTDE
+278 ANGDTYEFGPDDLTYEDYVGYE
-290 EIARNFPIDNNRKVT
+290 GLKKATLR
-305 GHFTLKHGESLTI
+305 FTLKHGESLSI
-318 LNAAAKNKP
+318 IGLAIKNRP
-327 ITVKELDSKGYLTT
+327 ITVNELDSKGYLTT
-341 VNGIMGTQWK
+341 VNGITGTQWK
-351 EEEPVADT
+351 DEEPVADT

-367 KESLPLSESL
+367 KDSLPLSESL

-383 SDGNDKHMRE
+383 SDGNDKHMRD

-407 LTMFGRVIDD
+407 LTMFGRVVDD

-423 AANRWQHTWSG
+423 VANRWQHTWSG
-434 LDTGYN
+434 LDTGYK

-469 VSAGL
+469 ASAGL
-474 PQTGDAQM
+474 PQTGDAQT

>member
-1 MGCTTGLEYVKIF
+1 MHKNLDKLNNFMGCTTGLEYVKMFI
-14 VIGNINQC
+14 IGNINQC
-22 YNAAEAARTN
+22 YNAAGAARTN

-61 MLVALMPM
+61 MLIALVPM
-69 TALADEPSST
+69 TAMADNGGE
-79 PTPDGSGTIVGPIP
+79 IK
-93 YPPNPNP
+93 PPN
-100 PTDKTKVEVE
+100 TDAPGNMNLVIIKRVY
-110 KIAHGLDETKE
+110 GLDETKE
-121 YTFNFKYYQ
+121 YTFNFEYYQ
-130 IENEN
+130 VEDEH

-140 EGGVNGNFSIIVEWN
+140 EGGVNGKFSITVEWDGN
-155 NNYNEHSGSFTIND
+155 KGYHLGSHTIEK
-169 LPQNIWLA
+169 LKPNIWIA
-177 IEEIDPVIPEGYRLF
+177 IEEINPVIPEGYRLVF
-192 APDMVTVYTES
+192 TSGIVKIHTDPLA
-203 SDNKRDIYNI
+203 SDKHFDNT
-213 YEERNDCDVVISKA
+213 YEERKDCDVVISKA
-227 VEGNNA
+227 VEGYNA
-233 SVNDEFEFEVTFY
+233 NANDEFKFEVTFY
-246 PNPPQP
+246 PNPSRP

-265 APFGYAQPKIYKT
+265 VPPAIGNAKPKIYKT
-278 LANGDTQNFTDE
+278 LANGSTQNFTDE
-290 EIARNFPIDNNRKVT
+290 EIARNFPIDNNGKVT

-318 LNAAAKNKP
+318 LNAAAKKKP
-327 ITVKELDSKGYLTT
+327 IMVKELDSKGYLTT
-341 VNGIMGTQWK
+341 VNGIIGTQW
-351 EEEPVADT
+351 ELEEPVADT

-407 LTMFGRVIDD
+407 LTMFGRVVDD

-454 TVNYYGGSAI
+454 TVNYHGGSAI

-469 VSAGL
+469 ASAGL